1 MCLVTQVCVCVI
13 IRLCVIWCFTP
24 SQPLR
29 LSQGRLCDRL
39 HRCVIIRL
47 CAWLHRCVIIRLCA
61 WLHRYVIIRL
71 CAWLHRCVI
80 IRLCAWLHL
89 CAGCLLTD
97 VVSRR
102 FSPWTEPVH
111 SEAKRQMLNS
121 KVHYNEGN
129 LTSCMLLLSRRVL
142 SLLSLQA
149 GTQVVSSICHNLCH
163 WRSVAA
169 DLLMLTVAKHKKV
182 QTNAYLFEHGNTVCT
197 FLVEIPFIKAQNN
210 T

>member
-1 MCLVTQVCVCVI
+1 MI

-29 LSQGRLCDRL
+29 LSQVRLCDRL
-39 HRCVIIRL
+39 HRCVIIRLCAWLHRFVIIRL

-61 WLHRYVIIRL
+61 WLLR
-71 CAWLHRCVI
+71 
-80 IRLCAWLHL
+80 

-129 LTSCMLLLSRRVL
+129 LTSCMLLLSRRDL

-149 GTQVVSSICHNLCH
+149 GTPVVSSIHHNLCQ
-163 WRSVAA
+163 WSASVAA
-169 DLLMLTVAKHKKV
+169 DLLMLTIAKHKKV
-182 QTNAYLFEHGNTVCT
+182 QTNAYLF
-197 FLVEIPFIKAQNN
+197 
-210 T
+210 